1 MTTMLLTMLFSD
13 TKLIGSAVRVTTEA
27 QARRL
32 LKAGKFVLT
41 GAGAGDFLATDPWD
55 PGDEIP
61 HAL

>member
-13 TKLIGSAVRVTTEA
+13 TRLLGSAVRVTTEA

-32 LKAGKFVLT
+32 LKAGKFVL
-41 GAGAGDFLATDPWD
+41 AGPAANDGLED
-55 PGDEIP
+55 IP